1 VQHLSEQDEL
11 YQEWVNA
18 LGSHEPRVVLAD
30 GDDPRAAKAAGWLAE
45 HTSVQPVLVTADA
58 TSRERTPPGVDLVST
73 ADLAAD
79 ERVVEAL
86 RLKANGEVRPGAEVD
101 ALRQDPL
108 YLATAYVAAG
118 RAEACVAGA
127 ARTTADVIRAGLKV
141 IGLREGVSSV
151 SSCFLIVLPDGR
163 RLAYGDCAVLPV
175 PDDRQLADIAIAT
188 AGTFENLTGEEPAVA
203 MLSFST
209 LGSADHPEVDRV
221 RAATQI
227 VRSLQPGL
235 CIDGEL
241 QFDAAILESVGRSK
255 ADGSPVAGR
264 ANVLI
269 FPNLAAGNIGYKITE
284 RLAGASAIGPVL
296 QGLRAPLNDLSRGC
310 SSMDVAAVSLVS
322 ALQAVSN

>member
-1 VQHLSEQDEL
+1 MQHLSEQDAL
-11 YQEWVNA
+11 YQEWVKA
-18 LGSHEPRVVLAD
+18 LDNRETRVVLAD
-30 GDDPRAAKAAGWLAE
+30 GDDPRATEAAGWLAE
-45 HTSVQPVLVTADA
+45 HTSIRPVLVTADGGPVHGA
-58 TSRERTPPGVDLVST
+58 PAGVEAVST
-73 ADLAAD
+73 SDLAGD
-79 ERVVEAL
+79 DRVLEVL
-86 RLKANGEVRPGAEVD
+86 RVKANGHVRPRTEVE

-108 YLATAYVAAG
+108 YLATAFVAAG
-118 RAEACVAGA
+118 QAEACVAGA
-127 ARTTADVIRAGLKV
+127 ARPTADVIRAGLKV
-141 IGLREGVSSV
+141 IGLKEGVSSV

-163 RLAYGDCAVLPV
+163 RLAYGDCAVLPA
-175 PDDRQLADIAIAT
+175 PNDRQLAEVAIAT

-221 RAATQI
+221 RAATEI
-227 VRSLQPGL
+227 VRLLQPTL

-241 QFDAAILESVGRSK
+241 QFDAAIHESVGRSK

-284 RLAGASAIGPVL
+284 RLAGAAAIGPVL

-310 SSMDVAAVSLVS
+310 SSVDIAAVSLVS
-322 ALQAVSN
+322 ALQAVSS